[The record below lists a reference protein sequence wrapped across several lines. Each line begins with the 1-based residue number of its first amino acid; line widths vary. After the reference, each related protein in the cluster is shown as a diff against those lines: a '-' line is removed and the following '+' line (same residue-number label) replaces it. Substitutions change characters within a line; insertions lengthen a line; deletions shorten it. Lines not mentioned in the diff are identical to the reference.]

1 MSVDSKIEFIY
12 FLYTMDKLEELIKL
26 NTDFHP
32 KIWKTLMEYFILYA
46 YDEKLRIPEPVDEAW
61 IRLLF
66 MPKLAHQIYS
76 ILGYVVD
83 RPIII
88 QIFTNDPNKLYFDI
102 FNSECDWIMYYAR
115 RIKLVSKFKE
125 MTIQIN
131 YDTTFNDI
139 KNVILNNKL
148 ALNTDFK
155 LFVKSI
161 ESIELIEIDDI
172 GQIKNGDII
181 VIYNHGL

>member
-1 MSVDSKIEFIY
+1 
-12 FLYTMDKLEELIKL
+12 MDKLGELIKL
-26 NTDFHP
+26 NTGFHP
-32 KIWKTLMEYFILYA
+32 QIWKTLMEYFILYF

-66 MPKLAHQIYS
+66 KPKLAHQIYS

-83 RPIII
+83 RTELA
-88 QIFTNDPNKLYFDI
+88 QILTNDPNKLYFDI
-102 FNSECDWIMYYAR
+102 FNRECDWIIYYAR

-125 MTIQIN
+125 MIIQIE

-139 KNVILNNKL
+139 KNVIINNKL

-155 LFVKSI
+155 LYVKSN
-161 ESIELIEIDDI
+161 EITDI
-172 GQIKNGDII
+172 DQIKNSDII